1 MNEMLVRSSL
11 SRDFEIHC
19 LNISKG
25 MLRWAVEKQSWRT
38 PVYFVRHLFQLI
50 GALASFRPRIVYVH
64 AASGI
69 SFIRDW
75 AFMLVARLSGAR
87 VVCHYHGTLHT
98 VFPSAETS
106 FGRACG
112 RLMMAAAHRVLV
124 LGPTYR
130 DAFAKAWKRD
140 DIVWCPNLVDLELFR
155 ALAPGEGAAWLAP
168 GERGVL
174 FMGRLSA
181 PKGIRELFDA
191 MPAILEKHPKTRFVL
206 CGVAES
212 EAQEPAL
219 REDVER
225 RGLAERVTF
234 LGSLEGRDKAI
245 AYLTSQVF
253 VSPSWTEAFPLVV
266 PECMAAG
273 LPMVITAVG
282 AIPDYVREGED
293 SFLIR
298 PREASALAD
307 RVNRLLDDDAL
318 RARMSGAMRTR
329 AASEFAVEVG
339 AAKVR
344 AVLRDT
350 FPTRRG

>member
-11 SRDFEIHC
+11 SWDFEIEC
-19 LNISKG
+19 LNTSKG
-25 MLRWAVEKQSWRT
+25 VLRWAVEKQSWRT
-38 PVYFVRHLFQLI
+38 PVYFVRNLFQLI
-50 GALASFRPRIVYVH
+50 GALAGFRPRIVYVH

-69 SFIRDW
+69 SFTRDW

-106 FGRACG
+106 FGGLCG
-112 RLMMAAAHRVLV
+112 RLMMAAAHRVIV

-140 DIVWCPNLVDLELFR
+140 DVVWCPNLVDLALFR
-155 ALAPGEGAAWLAP
+155 PLAPGEGAAWLGP

-174 FMGRLSA
+174 FVGRLSA
-181 PKGIRELFDA
+181 PKGIWELFDA
-191 MPAILEKHPKTRFVL
+191 LPRILEKHPRARLVL

-212 EAQEPAL
+212 DAQEPAL
-219 REDVER
+219 RDEVKR

-282 AIPDYVREGED
+282 AIPDYVRDEED
-293 SFLIR
+293 GYLIR
-298 PREASALAD
+298 PRDASALAD

-318 RARMSGAMRTR
+318 RARMSGAMRARGT
-329 AASEFAVEVG
+329 SEFSVEVG
-339 AAKVR
+339 AARVR
-344 AVLRDT
+344 AVLSDS
-350 FPTRRG
+350 FPTLRG